1 MSLSNKKM
9 NMKAFRRDSLVS
21 EGGGILLMLVSLF
34 CIAAVFGFN
43 AEDEPYIVTLPW
55 YEIFSRAARA
65 VAVTI
70 HNPFGLFGARV
81 SVFFIRLLLGYPT
94 VIPLFGFFV
103 LGWHLFRLKPVKP
116 ALFFLVY
123 ALLIALDLATM
134 IGLSTASFADVMSGT
149 TGRMLASFLS
159 TIIGFAGAWALT
171 AVVAVALTFYM
182 GRNFIAGSIATV
194 RALIAKISA
203 TVSVYRADRA
213 RKRLEKEREQ
223 ARRKSQ
229 REAELLEKERRKKK
243 KVPTAGVTPKAA
255 PAGKAGRAPV
265 VVKVTESEPESEPV
279 AVPEPELEI
288 GFDAQFPTLP
298 EPEPIVIPAEVEEIG
313 QPESAASVMREEGP
327 EMIIRPG
334 VQEEEADLDER
345 RLKVRTHDHVQYRFP
360 SIDLLQRPLDD
371 DESFDERHL
380 AETKDR
386 LLEKLRIYKID
397 VVRIA
402 TTVGPRVALFEL
414 ELAPEVKI
422 SRIKSLENDL
432 AMAMAARGIRIIAP
446 IPGKNAV
453 GVEIPVNKPR
463 PVLMRSVLSV
473 EKFKNNSMKLPI
485 VLGKSISN
493 EVVVEDLTTMPHL
506 LIAGATGAGKSVA
519 INVLLTSLLYAKKPD
534 EVKLVLIDP
543 KRVELFQY
551 QHLKNHFLAK
561 FPGFDEQIVT
571 DPQKAVFALKSV
583 VREMEHRYGI
593 LEQCG
598 VRNIGDY
605 NKKMSAEPLC
615 YLVVVIDEL
624 ADLMI
629 TAGREVEEPIIRL
642 AQLAR
647 AVGIHLI
654 VATQRPSVDIITG
667 IIKAN
672 FPSRIAFQVASKV
685 DSRTILDVSGAEQL
699 LGNGDML
706 FQPANLPK
714 PVRIQCP
721 FVSTQEVEAITSFI
735 GDQPS
740 LKEVCVLPEPPSGN
754 GTASGGGG
762 QERDKRDSM
771 FEEAARLVV
780 MHQQASVSLLQRRLR
795 LGFSRAGRVMDQL
808 EHSGIV
814 SAGDGSKPREVLV
827 KNDDSLELLLRNLD

>member
-1 MSLSNKKM
+1 MPRSKNKTTPKSVHRGG
-9 NMKAFRRDSLVS
+9 FGL
-21 EGGGILLMLVSLF
+21 EIGGIALMLVALF
-34 CIAAVFGFN
+34 CIAAVFGFD
-43 AEDEPYIVTLPW
+43 AADESAIATLPW
-55 YEIFSRAARA
+55 YELFSKGAQA
-65 VAVTI
+65 VAETI
-70 HNPFGLFGARV
+70 RNPFGLFGARV
-81 SVFFIRLLLGYPT
+81 SRFFVRLLLGYSS
-94 VIPLFGFFV
+94 VLPLFGFFF
-103 LGWHLFRLKPVKP
+103 LGWRLLRRAPIKP
-116 ALFFLVY
+116 ALLFLLY
-123 ALLIALDLATM
+123 SLLIALDFSAM
-134 IGLSTASFADVMSGT
+134 FGLSTASFADVMSGT
-149 TGRMLASFLS
+149 TGRMMASFLS
-159 TIIGFAGAWALT
+159 TVIGYAGAWVLT
-171 AVVAVALTFYM
+171 VVIGAVLTFYM
-182 GRNFIAGSIATV
+182 GRKFITETV
-194 RALIAKISA
+194 EGVQSVVAK
-203 TVSVYRADRA
+203 VSSTLKRRRDEKERKRREKEEAQARKKADRMA
-213 RKRLEKEREQ
+213 ASLEKER
-223 ARRKSQ
+223 KK
-229 REAELLEKERRKKK
+229 AEKKQKKEDA
-243 KVPTAGVTPKAA
+243 VAPPKA
-255 PAGKAGRAPV
+255 
-265 VVKVTESEPESEPV
+265 SPV
-279 AVPEPELEI
+279 AATPEPEPPVIPSPEPEAEPYSAI
-288 GFDAQFPTLP
+288 LP
-298 EPEPIVIPAEVEEIG
+298 EPEQAE
-313 QPESAASVMREEGP
+313 SSVSSEPGDGP
-327 EMIIRPG
+327 EMTISKG
-334 VQEEEADLDER
+334 VKEREADLDER
-345 RLKVRTHDHVQYRFP
+345 KLKVRTHDHVKYRFP
-360 SIDLLQRPLDD
+360 SIDLLQRPKDD

-386 LLEKLRIYKID
+386 LLEKLKIYKID
-397 VVRIA
+397 VVRIS

-453 GVEIPVNKPR
+453 GVEIPVRKPK
-463 PVLMRSVLSV
+463 PVLMRPVLSV
-473 EKFKNNSMKLPI
+473 EKFKNSKMKLPI

-493 EVVVEDLTTMPHL
+493 EVVVDDLTTMPHL

-519 INVLLTSLLYAKKPD
+519 INVLLTSLLYSKRPD
-534 EVKLVLIDP
+534 EVKFVLIDP

-571 DPQKAVFALKSV
+571 DPEKAVMALKSV
-583 VREMEHRYGI
+583 VREMEHRYSL

-605 NKKMSAEPLC
+605 NKKSSEPLC

-714 PVRIQCP
+714 PIRIQCP

-740 LKEVCVLPEPPSGN
+740 QKEVCELPEPLPSSSSSASGN
-754 GTASGGGG
+754 GKGL
-762 QERDKRDSM
+762 EKRDAM

-808 EHSGIV
+808 EQNAIV
-814 SAGDGSKPREVLV
+814 SPADGSKPREVLV
-827 KNDDSLELLLRNLD
+827 KDEDSLELLLRNLD

>member
-1 MSLSNKKM
+1 MPRSKNKTTAKTVHR
-9 NMKAFRRDSLVS
+9 NGFGL
-21 EGGGILLMLVSLF
+21 EIGGIVLMLVALF
-34 CIAAVFGFN
+34 CIAAVFGFH
-43 AEDEPYIVTLPW
+43 AADEPYIATLPW
-55 YEIFSRAARA
+55 YELFSKGAQAIA
-65 VAVTI
+65 ETI
-70 HNPFGLFGARV
+70 QNPFGLFGARV
-81 SVFFIRLLLGYPT
+81 SRFFVRLLLGYPS
-94 VIPLFGFFV
+94 VLPLFGFFL
-103 LGWHLFRLKPVKP
+103 LGWRLLRRAPLKP
-116 ALFFLVY
+116 ALLFLLY
-123 ALLIALDLATM
+123 SLLIALDLSAM
-134 IGLSTASFADVMSGT
+134 FGLSTASFADVMSGA
-149 TGRMLASFLS
+149 TGRMMASFLS
-159 TIIGFAGAWALT
+159 TVIGYVGAWALT
-171 AVVAVALTFYM
+171 VVLGAVLTFYM
-182 GRNFIAGSIATV
+182 GRKFIVETFAGVHSFVAKVSSTV
-194 RALIAKISA
+194 HGFRDERAKNRHEKEEAK
-203 TVSVYRADRA
+203 A
-213 RKRLEKEREQ
+213 RKKAEQIAASLEK
-223 ARRKSQ
+223 
-229 REAELLEKERRKKK
+229 RRKKSDK
-243 KVPTAGVTPKAA
+243 TEDSERENASAEP
-255 PAGKAGRAPV
+255 APV
-265 VVKVTESEPESEPV
+265 ERLVEPELATPQSEPESDPMTFSEPEQPVVPEQLEPV
-279 AVPEPELEI
+279 FEPSL
-288 GFDAQFPTLP
+288 
-298 EPEPIVIPAEVEEIG
+298 AEKPGV
-313 QPESAASVMREEGP
+313 GP
-327 EMIIRPG
+327 EMTISKG
-334 VQEEEADLDER
+334 VQEREADLDER
-345 RLKVRTHDHVQYRFP
+345 KLKVRTHDHVKYRFP
-360 SIDLLQRPLDD
+360 SIDLLQRPKDD

-386 LLEKLRIYKID
+386 LLEKLKIYKID

-463 PVLMRSVLSV
+463 PVLMRPVLSV
-473 EKFKNNSMKLPI
+473 EKFKNSTMKLPI

-493 EVVVEDLTTMPHL
+493 EVVVDDLTTMPHL

-519 INVLLTSLLYAKKPD
+519 INVILTSLLYSKRPD
-534 EVKLVLIDP
+534 EVKFVLIDP

-571 DPQKAVFALKSV
+571 DPQKAVMALKSV
-583 VREMEHRYGI
+583 VREMEHRYAM
-593 LEQCG
+593 LEQNG

-605 NKKMSAEPLC
+605 NKKMTDEPLC

-714 PVRIQCP
+714 PIRIQCP

-735 GDQPS
+735 GEQPS
-740 LKEVCVLPEPPSGN
+740 QKEECVLPEPPAGNGGSSSGN
-754 GTASGGGG
+754 G
-762 QERDKRDSM
+762 QDREKRDSM

-780 MHQQASVSLLQRRLR
+780 AHQQASVSLLQRRLR

-808 EHSGIV
+808 EQNGIV
-814 SAGDGSKPREVLV
+814 SPADGSKPREVLV